1 MGCRKTFTGARL
13 SAHPRA
19 LPGTLTS
26 RVSAG
31 RGAAPTRAPP
41 RPAGEDRA
49 RVTSWTVDDTVFWR
63 IGTNASTGEKALGA
77 STWYRLSFLAAKTEP
92 GLRRR
97 PEAPKPPARLRPLVK
112 GPAPWARALGP
123 PRPLWGPTFQ
133 AVDLEPLRGS
143 PLQVWELDREG
154 SFVLWGFRQEAREWP
169 FGGLR
174 GNLNL
179 RWKPAFRE
187 GISDPRSPRSPTPT
201 QPPKGASSNVTP
213 ASERQCGLP
222 LPPASS
228 LLCGFQECP
237 GARVLSPATHV
248 LLRLPTLTVRSAPRT
263 APWTAPLSTPSTPS
277 LQVI

>member
-1 MGCRKTFTGARL
+1 MRSEWGAGKPSRGPASLHTLGRCPGPSPPECRREGGPPCA
-13 SAHPRA
+13 
-19 LPGTLTS
+19 
-26 RVSAG
+26 
-31 RGAAPTRAPP
+31 APP

-97 PEAPKPPARLRPLVK
+97 PEAPKPRSPGAS
-112 GPAPWARALGP
+112 APSGQGTRALGP

-179 RWKPAFRE
+179 RWKPAFR
-187 GISDPRSPRSPTPT
+187 IP
-201 QPPKGASSNVTP
+201 
-213 ASERQCGLP
+213 
-222 LPPASS
+222 
-228 LLCGFQECP
+228 
-237 GARVLSPATHV
+237 
-248 LLRLPTLTVRSAPRT
+248 
-263 APWTAPLSTPSTPS
+263 
-277 LQVI
+277 